1 MVRNWSG
8 WLAFGFVLVLA
19 RVGVAAGADTPA
31 SSPNG
36 AACPCATGECA
47 TGQCATGQCATG
59 QCGTIGDGCCCTPCC
74 GWYGGLEGTFLQVS
88 RDPSAINLQP
98 GLPDPSLSSRDFN
111 SSYGVGARG
120 WLGYQ
125 NCEGWGL
132 RGRFWDFRDGQNVSD
147 FNSQSLF
154 ANGTYALQA
163 YTIDLEATK
172 EITSG
177 CWSFEGAFGGRY
189 ARLEQDQ
196 TLIATSTYDTES
208 AFASRYLSG
217 TGITGFLEARRIVG
231 DCNGNVSLFANVR
244 GSVLWGNDYGAVGGT
259 INANR
264 SSMQDATSNTLC
276 IIETQIGVEWTHPLE
291 CICGTFFARSAY
303 EFQQWSAGNNLGVSL
318 NSRGFH
324 AAPESADVDF
334 NGLAFAIGFRR

>member
-1 MVRNWSG
+1 MARNWPG
-8 WLAFGFVLVLA
+8 WLGLGLAVVLA
-19 RVGVAAGADTPA
+19 RVGVAVGGDAPT
-31 SSPNG
+31 SSPNI
-36 AACPCATGECA
+36 AAC
-47 TGQCATGQCATG
+47 QCAIGECATG

-74 GWYGGLEGTFLQVS
+74 GWYAGLEGTFLKVS

-98 GLPDPSLSSRDFN
+98 GLPDPSLSSSNFN

-132 RGRFWDFRDGQNVSD
+132 RGRFWDFRDGQNVSG
-147 FNSQSLF
+147 FNSEFLF
-154 ANGTYALQA
+154 ANGTYAMQA

-196 TLIATSTYDTES
+196 TLIATSTFDTES
-208 AFASRYLSG
+208 AFASRYISG
-217 TGITGFLEARRIVG
+217 TGITGFLEGRRAVG
-231 DCNGNVSLFANVR
+231 DCNVSLFANVR
-244 GSVLWGNDYGAVGGT
+244 GSVLWGSDYGAVGGT
-259 INANR
+259 INAAR
-264 SSMQDATSNTLC
+264 ASMQNATSNTLC

-291 CICGTFFARSAY
+291 CICGTFFVRGAY
-303 EFQQWSAGNNLGVSL
+303 EFQQWSAGNNLGINV